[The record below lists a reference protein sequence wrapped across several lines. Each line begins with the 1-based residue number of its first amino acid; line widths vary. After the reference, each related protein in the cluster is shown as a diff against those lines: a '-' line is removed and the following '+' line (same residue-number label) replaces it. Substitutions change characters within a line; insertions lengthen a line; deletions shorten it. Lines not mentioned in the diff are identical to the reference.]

1 MLRRVLVLVS
11 VLTLS
16 LPMTALA
23 VDPESRS
30 PQPLGIG
37 DIDPQILPNALDDSR
52 QVTVMLEMRG
62 DPVAVAQSKG
72 ANRELSRAQKDRIK
86 AELKGRQDAIVDDI
100 GARGGQVL
108 AQLQS
113 AYNGVKVRISRADV
127 AGLAALPNVIA
138 VRGIQKFT
146 PGNATSV
153 PYMGVP
159 SVWESQ
165 GLTGDGIKI
174 AIIDTGLDYTH
185 ANFGGTGTEAA
196 FEAADALDT
205 TIGDA
210 GDLGQFGPDAPKVKG
225 GWDFVGDAYD
235 ASADDGD
242 PALTPQPDPD
252 PLDCN
257 GHGSHVGG
265 SAAGFGVLADGSTYD
280 GPYDETTHAN
290 DFLVGPGVAPEADLY
305 ALRVFGCLGSTDVT
319 TEAIDWAV
327 DNDMDVINMSLGSAF
342 GRRTDPTAV
351 ASTNAAAA
359 GVIVVTSAGN
369 SGQSQ
374 YISGSPGAGSGAIA
388 TAAVDSTSEFPGV
401 TLGLSTGTSVTAISA
416 NGVAPPD
423 ATAYRVVV
431 LSNDPATAEN
441 EALGC
446 SIAAYTKAGITTDE
460 AQEDILAVTARG
472 TCARVARAVFGQQ
485 AGADAVA
492 MINTDANYPP
502 YEGPISGNPDTGES
516 YEVTIPF
523 LGVRGVLGSAPTADG
538 DNLVAANGGTA
549 TTTQTTIPNP
559 GFSGFASFSSG
570 GPTNGESFLKP
581 DIAAPGVSIAS
592 TGVGTGSRASIIS
605 GTSMASPHVAGVA
618 ALVREANPDWAVSD
632 VKAAITNSGSPAGLP
647 GYRVTRAGSGLV
659 TPSQATSTP
668 VVALG
673 DLVPADVDAGLA
685 EFHNSNLSFGFAE
698 LAEDYS
704 ETRTITVKNHGTEQV
719 TLTPSAVASAQSS
732 PSSVSFGAA
741 SVTVDAGAEATLE
754 VTLQVDA
761 STAGASNAFREVS
774 GNIELAGDGLTLRVP
789 YLLVPR
795 SLSDIETT
803 APSPLTVTPGPHEVT
818 ITNADGQIAGA
829 ADFYQWGLVDE
840 NDVDETVLGG
850 SGYDLQ
856 AAGVQAFPN
865 ADGTDAMMYFALS
878 THDRWSNAAVNEFDI
893 AIDTNGD
900 QKADFVVIGFD
911 LGALTTGSFD
921 GRLAVFRLNVAT
933 GALSALFL
941 ASAPT
946 DSSTVLLPIL
956 ASQLGLTPTD
966 GDFTY
971 TVQTFSLEGAGADAM
986 KGKAGFNPFKPALM
1000 EFPYEVVAPGD
1011 SVAVEVSFDVT
1022 AFSQN
1027 PRGVMVVS
1035 TDDAAGGEVQLLEV
1049 PGKKRGR

>member
-1 MLRRVLVLVS
+1 VLVS
-11 VLTLS
+11 VLALS

-23 VDPESRS
+23 VDPASRS

-37 DIDPQILPNALDDSR
+37 DIDPQVLPNAVDDSR

-62 DPVAVAQSKG
+62 DPVAVAQSKARG
-72 ANRELSRAQKDRIK
+72 RELSRAQRDQIK
-86 AELKGRQDAIVDDI
+86 AELKGRQDAIADDI
-100 GARGGQVL
+100 SARGGQVL

-127 AGLAALPNVIA
+127 AALASLPNVLAI
-138 VRGIQKFT
+138 RGVQEFT

-153 PYMGVP
+153 PYLGVP

-165 GLTGDGIKI
+165 GFTGDAIKV

-185 ANFGGTGTEAA
+185 ANFGGTGTVEAY
-196 FEAADALDT
+196 EAADASDT

-210 GDLGQFGPDAPKVKG
+210 GDAGQFGPDAPKVKG
-225 GWDFVGDAYD
+225 GWDFVGDDYD

-242 PALTPQPDPD
+242 PALIPQPDPD

-265 SAAGFGVLADGSTYD
+265 SAAGFGVLADGSTYG
-280 GPYDETTHAN
+280 GPYDESTYAN
-290 DFLVGPGVAPEADLY
+290 DFLVGPGVAPEAHLY
-305 ALRVFGCLGSTDVT
+305 GLRVFGCLGSTNVT
-319 TEAIDWAV
+319 TEAIEWAV

-351 ASTNAAAA
+351 AATNAAAA

-369 SGQSQ
+369 SGPAQ

-401 TLGLSTGTSVTAISA
+401 TLDLSTGTSLTAISA

-423 ATAYRVVV
+423 ATVYRVVV
-431 LSNDPATAEN
+431 LEDDPATAEN

-446 SIAAYTKAGITTDE
+446 SVDAFTKAGITTDE
-460 AQEDILAVTARG
+460 AQEPILAVSVRG

-502 YEGPISGNPDTGES
+502 YEGPIAGNPDTGES

-523 LGVRGVLGSAPTADG
+523 LGVRGVLGPATTADG
-538 DNLVAANGGTA
+538 DNLVAADGGTA

-559 GFSGFASFSSG
+559 GFQGFASFSSG
-570 GPTNGESFLKP
+570 GPTNGDSFLKP
-581 DIAAPGVSIAS
+581 DIAAPGVSIES
-592 TGVGTGSRASIIS
+592 TGVGTGFRAAIIS

-632 VKAAITNSGSPAGLP
+632 VKAAITNSGSPGGLP

-659 TPSQATSTP
+659 TPAQATSTS

-673 DLVPADVDAGLA
+673 DLLPADAGAGLA
-685 EFHNSNLSFGFAE
+685 AFHNSNLSFGFEE
-698 LAEDYS
+698 LGEDYS
-704 ETRTITVKNHGTEQV
+704 ETRTITVKNHGGNAV
-719 TLTPSAVASAQSS
+719 TLTPSAVASSQSS
-732 PSSVSFGAA
+732 PASISFGAG
-741 SVTVDAGAEATLE
+741 SVTVAAGSEATLD
-754 VTLQVDA
+754 VTLNVTA
-761 STAGASNAFREVS
+761 STVGDSSAFREVS
-774 GNIELAGDGLTLRVP
+774 GNVELAGDGITLRVP

-795 SLSDIETT
+795 SLTNIETT
-803 APSPLTVTPGPHEVT
+803 ASGPITPNPSGQSVTVSNVG
-818 ITNADGQIAGA
+818 GQIAGT
-829 ADFYQWGLVDE
+829 ADFYQWGLVDGD
-840 NDVDETVLGG
+840 DVDESVLGG

-856 AAGVQAFPN
+856 AAGVQSFTTSA
-865 ADGTDAMMYFALS
+865 TDALMVFALS

-893 AIDTNGD
+893 VIDTTGD
-900 QKADFVVIGFD
+900 GAADFVVIGFD
-911 LGALTTGSFD
+911 LGALTTGSFN
-921 GRLAVFRLNVAT
+921 GQLAVFRLNVST

-941 ASAPT
+941 ADAPT
-946 DSSTVLLPIL
+946 DSSTVLLPIR
-956 ASQLGLTPTD
+956 ASHLGLTP
-966 GDFTY
+966 GAGAFTY
-971 TVQTFSLEGAGADAM
+971 SVQTFSLEGAGSDAM
-986 KGKAGFNPFKPALM
+986 PGTARYNPFDPAM
-1000 EFPYEVVAPGD
+1000 EEYPFEVVAPG
-1011 SVAVEVSFDVT
+1011 ATATTEVSFDPT
-1022 AFSQN
+1022 AFAKQK

-1035 TDDAAGGEVQLLEV
+1035 ADDAAGAEVQLIEV
-1049 PGKKRGR
+1049 PGKKKGR